1 MSKERLS
8 LNEVKDILLKDDVR
22 TIVSYIGKGLIPE
35 IAYNEKDMSIDAVIL
50 ADTIGVKD
58 FTEPFI
64 SGTEARVILNLPETA
79 NIYNFCKKKRIN
91 IYRLEDVKGA
101 EYLFRKSDLD
111 KYTGLSFELHPF
123 AIEEIQRKNIM
134 KVISEMFPM
143 ISRIFET
150 ERGVQILERYLEGE
164 TLEEIGRIHD
174 LTRERVRQILGKTIL
189 RTRHRTPIVS
199 KWFKVFSKTEYVT
212 MDPEKVLELLER
224 NKNLESENIILRTS
238 LDAELK
244 LSNSEHKS
252 VEEILKKQSI
262 LKKPVTE
269 LDFSVRALNTL
280 KASDMGTLEA
290 IVKFSE
296 FELLQVKRFGQKSLD
311 EVKDVLALHGLTLKQ

>member
-1 MSKERLS
+1 MLS